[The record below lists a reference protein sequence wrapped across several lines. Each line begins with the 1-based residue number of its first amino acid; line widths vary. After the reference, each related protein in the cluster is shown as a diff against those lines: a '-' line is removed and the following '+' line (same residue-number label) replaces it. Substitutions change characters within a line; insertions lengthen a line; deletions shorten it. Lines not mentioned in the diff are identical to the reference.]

1 MTFVLKFEQAGQASV
16 LDVAGIED
24 ALALVTE
31 AHSALE
37 NPTLYFEPKQ
47 TYCALQPGVS
57 LESVAQE
64 LDSQWVWAADDTLKV
79 HPTLKAKYQLQQ

>member
-24 ALALVTE
+24 ALALVAK

-64 LDSQWVWAADDTLKV
+64 LDSQWEWAADDTLKV